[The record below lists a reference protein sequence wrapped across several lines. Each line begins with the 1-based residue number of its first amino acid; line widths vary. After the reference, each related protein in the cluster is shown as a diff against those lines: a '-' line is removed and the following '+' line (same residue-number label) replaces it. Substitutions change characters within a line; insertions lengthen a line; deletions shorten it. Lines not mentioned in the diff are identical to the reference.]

1 MLALAPEEGQ
11 VDSRLVALVRKEL
24 VRPDAPTLPADD
36 AYRFRHLLIRDAAYE
51 SLPKA
56 NRATL
61 HERFASWL
69 EEYGADLVELDE
81 IVGYHLEQAALYRR
95 ELGEPDPVLGARAA
109 ERLAAAAERAWR
121 RHDAGAAASLGERA
135 VALFEHD
142 DERRLALL
150 STLALAL
157 NGVGRMSESLELL
170 TEARDAVDAVISA
183 RARFL
188 KATIAPVAVG
198 EGFDASL
205 AEVRAAIDELE
216 PIGDPGVLAEAHVG
230 LAQVLFWT
238 GRVTEQQA
246 AAERARA
253 YAREAGDLNQEA
265 WAVGMLA
272 TAAKWGQTP
281 WEEVERLARAML
293 ADAKR
298 LGPRVELGAL
308 DLVAMFAE
316 AQGRFQEAREGV
328 RRNQER
334 LSELGMEVLRLSG
347 AMDLGHVEQLA
358 GELEAAEQVLR
369 EGWVGLGELGE
380 HGYRSTV
387 GAQLG
392 WTLGEQGRLDEAAHI
407 LDEAEALASSDDF
420 VTAMWVLMARAGIAS
435 RRGEHEDAVALAN
448 EAVAVIE
455 AMEYATLHIE
465 SRIGLGQALIR
476 ADRAAEARA
485 PLTEALERAEAKGS
499 LVLADWARK
508 LLAETD

>member
-1 MLALAPEEGQ
+1 M
-11 VDSRLVALVRKEL
+11 
-24 VRPDAPTLPADD
+24 
-36 AYRFRHLLIRDAAYE
+36 RDAAYE

-56 NRATL
+56 SRAAL

-81 IVGYHLEQAALYRR
+81 IVGYHLEQAALYLR
-95 ELGEPDPVLGARAA
+95 ELGEPDTALGARAA
-109 ERLAAAAERAWR
+109 ERLAAASERAWR
-121 RHDAGAAASLGERA
+121 RHEARAATSLGERA
-135 VALFEHD
+135 VALFEQD

-150 STLALAL
+150 PTLALSL
-157 NGVGRMSESLELL
+157 QGVGRMSESLELL
-170 TEARDAVDAVISA
+170 AEASAAADAITSA

-188 KATIAPVAVG
+188 KAIIAPLAVG
-198 EGFDASL
+198 GEFDAAL

-216 PIGDPGVLAEAHVG
+216 PIGDPGVLAEAYVG
-230 LAQVLFWT
+230 LAQVLFWH
-238 GRVTEQQA
+238 GRVKEQQA

-253 YAREAGDLNQEA
+253 YARDAGDLYQEA

-272 TAAKWGQTP
+272 SAAKWGPTP
-281 WEEVERLARAML
+281 WGDVDRLAQAML

-316 AQGRFQEAREGV
+316 AQGRFDEARECIRRV
-328 RRNQER
+328 RER
-334 LSELGMEVLRLSG
+334 LSELGLEVPRLSG

-369 EGWVGLGELGE
+369 EGWDGLGELGE
-380 HGYRSTV
+380 HGYRSTM

-392 WTLGEQGRLDEAAHI
+392 WTLVEQGRLDEAAQI
-407 LDEAEALASSDDF
+407 LNEAEALASSEDF
-420 VTAMWVLMARAGIAS
+420 VTAMWVLTARAAMAS
-435 RRGEHEDAVALAN
+435 RRGEHEAAVALAN

-455 AMEYATLHIE
+455 SAEYASLHIE
-465 SRIGLGQALIR
+465 SRIALGQVLIR

-485 PLTEALERAEAKGS
+485 PLTDALERAEAKGA
-499 LVLADWARK
+499 LVLAEQARE
-508 LLAETD
+508 LLAETG